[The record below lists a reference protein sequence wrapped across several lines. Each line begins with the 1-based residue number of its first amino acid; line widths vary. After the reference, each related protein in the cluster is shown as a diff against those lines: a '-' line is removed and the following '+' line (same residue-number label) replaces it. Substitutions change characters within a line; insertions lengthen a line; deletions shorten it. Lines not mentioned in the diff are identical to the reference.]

1 MNESQLTLTD
11 EERAFLVG
19 LLETTLRDTRVEE
32 HRTRTLSYR
41 EHVVHR
47 EELVIGPGQSHQNAT
62 ATIRVSN

>member
-1 MNESQLTLTD
+1 MADLQLELSP
-11 EERAFLVG
+11 EERQFLVE

-47 EELVIGPGQSHQNAT
+47 EDLIADLLNRIQQLGK
-62 ATIRVSN
+62 